1 MNNNIFSW
9 SVPQDW
15 DSTQIT
21 LFAQH
26 AASVGSPDFPLFMD
40 LGTRQDG
47 PGYKFYPHAPLAEE
61 ACRANLSR
69 WMKTVY
75 YGVETRALAN
85 AYPLR
90 RDDGMIAHALH
101 QARQVRAD
109 PHPPN
114 LFPLHPRMGF
124 QHADQGTKITQ
135 YRTQGKSWDKLVE
148 SMEEAWEAFLERRG
162 LAEMNLGK
170 DVVSMTA
177 LYKASNERLEKV
189 RAASLGAGQVP

>member
-1 MNNNIFSW
+1 MDLPPAALRVRQPLLYVYLTAQSSPALLPSSHASGDKKERKKKTDPRAPLISGRTVSNNIFSW

-15 DSTQIT
+15 DPTQIT
-21 LFAQH
+21 RFAQH

-47 PGYKFYPHAPLAEE
+47 PGYKFYPHAPLAEG
-61 ACRANLSR
+61 ACRANLGR

-101 QARQVRAD
+101 QARQVRTA
-109 PHPPN
+109 
-114 LFPLHPRMGF
+114 PLPSSSTPSTLTRH
-124 QHADQGTKITQ
+124 TKT
-135 YRTQGKSWDKLVE
+135 T
-148 SMEEAWEAFLERRG
+148 
-162 LAEMNLGK
+162 
-170 DVVSMTA
+170 
-177 LYKASNERLEKV
+177 
-189 RAASLGAGQVP
+189 